1 MKGTAQ
7 NPSNELSSQE
17 LKKQITELNMNLAQL
32 IEYFEKE
39 KNNVRYYK
47 NTNHWNTSITY

>member
-7 NPSNELSSQE
+7 DPSNELSSQE

-32 IEYFEKE
+32 IEYFEEE
-39 KNNVRYYK
+39 KSNVRYYK